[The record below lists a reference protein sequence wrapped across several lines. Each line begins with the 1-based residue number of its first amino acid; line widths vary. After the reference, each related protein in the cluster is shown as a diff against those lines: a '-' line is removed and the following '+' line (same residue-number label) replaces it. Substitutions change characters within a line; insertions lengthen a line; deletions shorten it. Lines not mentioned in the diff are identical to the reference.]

1 MPGTDV
7 ATVIGG
13 IGISHTP
20 SMGVEYDRGMA
31 SPDGFSPRWRPWHDG
46 TRRVAELLAR
56 LAPDHL
62 VVVYNDHLNHFDLD
76 NYPALAIGV
85 ADRFRQADEGWGPR
99 DLPDLGGD
107 TRWGLHLTE
116 QLTAR
121 EFDLTV
127 SQDLAIDHGVF
138 SWLPYVFRRSVDGA
152 GGDGAAGGGWP
163 VTVTPIAVNMVRQPL
178 PPAGRLRSLGAAIRA
193 SVEAFPGGERVLV
206 IATGGMSHQISGA
219 RFGMANEDLDRY
231 FLARLPDHLDELV
244 AIPVR
249 EYMRLGGTD
258 AAELIL
264 WFAMRSALSERARPV
279 YTFQVFPGITG
290 CGALVMAEPGA
301 LGDTGAPDAADARAT
316 PGDAGIEAAQ
326 AEGNS

>member
-1 MPGTDV
+1 
-7 ATVIGG
+7 
-13 IGISHTP
+13 
-20 SMGVEYDRGMA
+20 VEYDKGMA
-31 SPDGFSPRWRPWHDG
+31 APDGFSPRWQPWYDG
-46 TRRVAELLAR
+46 TRRVEQLIER

-62 VVVYNDHLNHFDLD
+62 VVVYNDHLNYFDLD

-85 ADRFRQADEGWGPR
+85 GERFRQADEGWGPR

-127 SQDLAIDHGVF
+127 SLDLAIDHGVF
-138 SWLPYVFRRSVDGA
+138 SWLPYVFRRTGDRTGDSTGGA
-152 GGDGAAGGGWP
+152 WP
-163 VTVTPIAVNMVRQPL
+163 VTVTPIAVNMIRQPL
-178 PPAGRLRSLGAAIRA
+178 PAASRLRSLGAAIRA
-193 SVEAFPGGERVLV
+193 SVEAFPAAERVLI

-231 FLARLPDHLDELV
+231 FLARLPDHLDELA

-249 EYMRLGGTD
+249 EYMRLGGAD

-264 WFAMRSALSERARPV
+264 WFAMRAALSGQARPI
-279 YTFQVFPGITG
+279 YSFQACPSITG

-301 LGDTGAPDAADARAT
+301 LDDTELDDADLDDRRAT
-316 PGDAGIEAAQ
+316 QP
-326 AEGNS
+326 EGNS

>member
-138 SWLPYVFRRSVDGA
+138 SWLPYVFRRSADGT

>member
-1 MPGTDV
+1 V

-13 IGISHTP
+13 IAISHTP

-31 SPDGFSPRWRPWHDG
+31 SSDGFSPRWLPWYDG
-46 TRRVAELLAR
+46 TRRVADLLAR

-85 ADRFRQADEGWGPR
+85 AERFRQADEGWGPR

-107 TRWGLHLTE
+107 TRWGLHLTQ

-138 SWLPYVFRRSVDGA
+138 SWLPYVFRRT
-152 GGDGAAGGGWP
+152 GDGASGGGWP

-178 PPAGRLRSLGAAIRA
+178 PPASRLRSLGAAIRA
-193 SVEAFPGGERVLV
+193 SVEAFPGAERVLV

-231 FLARLPDHLDELV
+231 FLTRLPDHLDELV

-264 WFAMRSALSERARPV
+264 WFAMRAALSERARPV

-301 LGDTGAPDAADARAT
+301 LDDTVAPDAAVAPGGGEAT
-316 PGDAGIEAAQ
+316 Q

>member
-1 MPGTDV
+1 M

-31 SPDGFSPRWRPWHDG
+31 AQDGFSPRWQPWYDG
-46 TRRVAELLAR
+46 TRRVEELLVR

-62 VVVYNDHLNHFDLD
+62 VVVYNDHLNYFDLD

-85 ADRFRQADEGWGPR
+85 GERFRQADEGWGPR
-99 DLPDLGGD
+99 DLPDLAGD
-107 TRWGLHLTE
+107 TRWGVHLTE

-138 SWLPYVFRRSVDGA
+138 SWLPYVFRRTDGA
-152 GGDGAAGGGWP
+152 WP

-178 PPAGRLRSLGAAIRA
+178 PAASRLRSLGAAIRA
-193 SVEAFPGGERVLV
+193 SVEAFPGAERVLV
-206 IATGGMSHQISGA
+206 IATGGMSHQISGG

-231 FLARLPDHLDELV
+231 FLARLPDHLDELA

-264 WFAMRSALSERARPV
+264 WFAMRAALSARARPV
-279 YTFQVFPGITG
+279 YTFQAVPSITG

-301 LGDTGAPDAADARAT
+301 LDDTDLDDSETTQP
-316 PGDAGIEAAQ
+316 EV
-326 AEGNS
+326 NS

>member
-1 MPGTDV
+1 V

-20 SMGVEYDRGMA
+20 TMGVEYDRGMA
-31 SPDGFSPRWRPWHDG
+31 SPDGFSPRWRPWYDG

-85 ADRFRQADEGWGPR
+85 GERFKQADEGWGPR

-107 TRWGLHLTE
+107 TRWGLHLTK

-138 SWLPYVFRRSVDGA
+138 SWLPYVYRRT
-152 GGDGAAGGGWP
+152 GDRTGGGWP

-178 PPAGRLRSLGAAIRA
+178 PTASRLRSLGAAIRA

-219 RFGMANEDLDRY
+219 RFGMANEDLDRW
-231 FLARLPDHLDELV
+231 FLARLPDHLDELA

-264 WFAMRSALSERARPV
+264 WFAMRAALSQRARPV
-279 YTFQVFPGITG
+279 YSFQVFPGITG

-301 LGDTGAPDAADARAT
+301 LGDADAPDSAGALGDTEPPGAADAHHGSEAT
-316 PGDAGIEAAQ
+316 Q

>member
-1 MPGTDV
+1 V

-13 IGISHTP
+13 IAISHTP

-31 SPDGFSPRWRPWHDG
+31 SSDGFSPRWLPWYDG
-46 TRRVAELLAR
+46 TRRVADLLAR

-85 ADRFRQADEGWGPR
+85 AERFRQADEGWGPR

-107 TRWGLHLTE
+107 TRWGLHLTQ

-138 SWLPYVFRRSVDGA
+138 SWLPYVFRRT
-152 GGDGAAGGGWP
+152 GDGASGGGWP
-163 VTVTPIAVNMVRQPL
+163 VTVTPICA
-178 PPAGRLRSLGAAIRA
+178 
-193 SVEAFPGGERVLV
+193 ERVLV

-231 FLARLPDHLDELV
+231 FLTRLPDHLDELV

-264 WFAMRSALSERARPV
+264 WFAMRAALSERARPV

-301 LGDTGAPDAADARAT
+301 LDDTVAPDAAVAPGGGEAT
-316 PGDAGIEAAQ
+316 Q